1 MEYHLK
7 LLELLA
13 TADSKYNSDLD
24 FKKEHYFFK
33 GDLCQLVIANEIANS
48 FGFKTSISCGIP
60 YLTSKTEYDEV
71 IDYIIKNE
79 EEGWWHYVTKE
90 EYHEIKQQN

>member
-13 TADSKYNSDLD
+13 TADSKFNSDLD
-24 FKKEHYFFK
+24 LKKERYFFK

-48 FGFKTSISCGIP
+48 FGFRTNIIGGIP
-60 YLTSKTEYDEV
+60 YLTSKDEYEEV
-71 IDYIIKNE
+71 INYIIKNK
-79 EEGWWHYVTKE
+79 EEGWLNYVTK
-90 EYHEIKQQN
+90 